1 MKHPIVTYGAKDG
14 IMNWNTL
21 KDAMPR
27 HIDRYHAG
35 MELPIDVSEEQQT
48 AFYEAEILFVP
59 SHETTQEDIKN
70 LARKVMGFFGN
81 KWPSF
86 LYDFRP
92 VEMINIKM
100 RF

>member
-1 MKHPIVTYGAKDG
+1 MEHSIVTYGAKDG
-14 IMNWNTL
+14 IVNWTTL
-21 KDAMPR
+21 KDVMSR

-35 MELPIDVSEEQQT
+35 MEVPIDVSEERQN
-48 AFYEAEILFVP
+48 AFYVAEILFTP
-59 SHETTQEDIKN
+59 TCETTQEGIKN

-100 RF
+100 RL